1 MICGNFA
8 CDNEAVTR
16 SADCRYTLTNGIKFG
31 GHFLAYQGD
40 PDTVHAAFV
49 VRVQTADDEMTDA
62 TLSAGSRAAAGARK
76 RMLLA
81 VPDRACGNVT
91 YTTFTSVDLLK
102 E

>member
-1 MICGNFA
+1 MWRFGCCEI
-8 CDNEAVTR
+8 EAVSG

-62 TLSAGSRAAAGARK
+62 TLSAASRAAAGARK
-76 RMLLA
+76 RLLLA
-81 VPDRACGNVT
+81 VPERDCSNVS
-91 YTTFTSVDLLK
+91 YTTVTSVDLLK